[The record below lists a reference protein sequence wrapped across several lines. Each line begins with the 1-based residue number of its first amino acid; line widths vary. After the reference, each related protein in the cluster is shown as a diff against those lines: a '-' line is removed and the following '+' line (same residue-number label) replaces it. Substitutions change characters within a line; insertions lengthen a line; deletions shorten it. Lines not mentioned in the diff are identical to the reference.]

1 MSGVPTRRILAVAVP
16 ALGTLAADPLLS
28 LVDTAFVG
36 RLGTTELAALG
47 VDSAIFGFAFVLFN
61 FLAYATTPMV
71 AGARGAGRFDEA
83 GRIVQRAMVLA
94 VLVGVSLTALLV
106 IGARLLVTVMQAG
119 PEVVDPAVSYL
130 RIRALGLPAVL
141 LITAANGAY
150 RGFEDTR
157 TPLLVALTVNLVNLG
172 LDPILIFVAGLGI
185 EGAAWASMAAQ
196 WLGAGLFLALLRRRG
211 GREQWPVE
219 RVTARELV
227 PFLRTGSLLIVRTA
241 LLVGS
246 LTAATAVA
254 ARIGTRQVAAH
265 QVLSQIW
272 FLLAM
277 IVDAIA
283 IAAQT
288 LVASLLGAGAHAE
301 ARALAGR
308 LLRWG
313 GWLGLAL
320 GVAVFLGRE
329 WLGVAFTTDLAVRAS
344 IAEVAPIA
352 ALMQPAAAVLFVL
365 DGVFIGMLSVRLL
378 ARSTFAGFLAVVTVL
393 SITLGLGLGLTGVW
407 WAITAMVLARLAVL
421 GRAYASN
428 PLSG

>member
-1 MSGVPTRRILAVAVP
+1 VSGVPTRRILAVAIP

-36 RLGTTELAALG
+36 RLGTAELAALG

-61 FLAYATTPMV
+61 FLAYATTPLV
-71 AGARGAGRFDEA
+71 AGARGAGRVDEA
-83 GRIVQRAMVLA
+83 GRIVMRAMVLA
-94 VLVGVSLTALLV
+94 VIIGVVLTAILV
-106 IGARLLVTVMQAG
+106 IGARLLVTAMQAG
-119 PEVVDPAVSYL
+119 PEVVEPAVAYL

-141 LITAANGAY
+141 LITASNGAY

-157 TPLLVALTVNLVNLG
+157 TPLLVALVVNVVNLV
-172 LDPILIFVAGLGI
+172 LDPILIFVAGFGI

-196 WLGAGLFLALLRRRG
+196 WLGAGLFLALLRLRAE
-211 GREQWPVE
+211 REQWPVE
-219 RVTARELV
+219 RVTLSGLV
-227 PFLRTGSLLIVRTA
+227 PFLRTGWLLIVRTA

-265 QVLSQIW
+265 QVLSQVW

-288 LVASLLGAGAHAE
+288 LVASLLGAGARDE
-301 ARALAGR
+301 ARALTRR

-313 GWLGLAL
+313 GRMGVAL

-329 WLGVAFTTDLAVRAS
+329 WLGVAFTVDRAVRVE
-344 IAEVAPIA
+344 IAGVAPIA

-365 DGVFIGMLSVRLL
+365 DGVFIGTLSVRLL
-378 ARSTFAGFLAVVTVL
+378 ARSTFAGFMAVLVMLGV
-393 SITLGLGLGLTGVW
+393 TLGLDLGLAGVW
-407 WAITAMVLARLAVL
+407 WAIAAMVLARLTVL
-421 GRAYASN
+421 GRAYAAN

>member
-1 MSGVPTRRILAVAVP
+1 MALP
-16 ALGTLAADPLLS
+16 ALGTLAADPVLS

-36 RLGTTELAALG
+36 RLGTAELAALG

-83 GRIVQRAMVLA
+83 GRIVKRAMVLA
-94 VLVGVSLTALLV
+94 TLIGVTLMAV
-106 IGARLLVTVMQAG
+106 VVVGARLLVAVMQAG

-157 TPLLVALTVNLVNLG
+157 TPLLVALAVNLLNLV
-172 LDPILIFVAGLGI
+172 LDPVLIFVAGLGI
-185 EGAAWASMAAQ
+185 QGAALASMAAQ
-196 WLGAGLFLALLRRRG
+196 WLGAGLFLLLLRGRARR
-211 GREQWPVE
+211 EAWPAE
-219 RVTARELV
+219 RVTARGLI

-246 LTAATAVA
+246 LSAATAVA

-277 IVDAIA
+277 IVDALA

-288 LVASLLGAGAHAE
+288 LVASLIGSGAHSE

-313 GWLGLAL
+313 GWSGVALGL
-320 GVAVFLGRE
+320 AVFLGRR
-329 WLGVAFTTDLAVRAS
+329 WLGVAFTSDQSVRAE
-344 IAEVAPIA
+344 IAGVAPIA
-352 ALMQPAAAVLFVL
+352 AVMQPAAAVLFVL
-365 DGVFIGMLSVRLL
+365 DGVFIGTLSVRLL
-378 ARSTFAGFLAVVTVL
+378 ARSTLAGFLAVVAVL
-393 SITLGLGLGLTGVW
+393 GVTLGTGLGLAGVW
-407 WAITAMVLARLAVL
+407 WAITAMVLARLTVL
-421 GRAYASN
+421 GRAYAAK